1 MKYFKGILIALFA
14 STVTARCGQGYG
26 SCPSGQCCSKYGYCG
41 TSNDYCG
48 SGCQIGYGN
57 CNNNSSDNVI
67 STDGRCGSGY
77 GSCPSGQCCSKYG
90 YCGNSSDHCGSGC
103 QSSFGNCSSSS
114 STSTTRSTTKPATT
128 TSTTT
133 NGSSSLPTSTDGR
146 CGKEFGT
153 VCSNGLCCS
162 KYGYCGTSNAH
173 CDSGCQ
179 TGFGSCSG
187 SSSSSTTSTTTTTK
201 TKTTTTTTTTT
212 SKTKTTTTTTTT
224 TTTSSSTSLPTSTDG
239 RCGKEFGTVCSNG
252 LCCSKYGYCGT
263 SNAHCDSGCQTG
275 FGSCSGSSSS
285 STTTTTTTT
294 KTKTTTTTTTTTS
307 KTKTTTTTTTTTTT
321 SSSTS
326 LPTSTDGRCGKEF
339 GTVCPN
345 QQCCSKYG
353 YCGSTDEYC
362 SADNGCQSGFGR
374 CGEYVSDLKFKYY
387 HECKNSKHWAL
398 SFDDGPYNYDMDL
411 LDLLQKKGVKAT
423 FFINGNNVMDIRT
436 DEGKKIIQRMYNDG
450 HVIGSHTWSHAN
462 LEDLS
467 KDGVKSEMTKLEDV
481 LQEYIGKKPA
491 FLRPPYGAGDG
502 NYDLATTLSE
512 LGYTAAC
519 IWNVDTLDWS
529 TKGDVD
535 YALGEFKDYLGKPIM
550 SLNHSFYE
558 GISKSKLLTLAEKE
572 IDYMLSNGYTPVTMD
587 VCLGLDAYQN

>member
-133 NGSSSLPTSTDGR
+133 NGSS
-146 CGKEFGT
+146 
-153 VCSNGLCCS
+153 
-162 KYGYCGTSNAH
+162 
-173 CDSGCQ
+173 
-179 TGFGSCSG
+179 
-187 SSSSSTTSTTTTTK
+187 
-201 TKTTTTTTTTT
+201 
-212 SKTKTTTTTTTT
+212 
-224 TTTSSSTSLPTSTDG
+224 
-239 RCGKEFGTVCSNG
+239 
-252 LCCSKYGYCGT
+252 
-263 SNAHCDSGCQTG
+263 
-275 FGSCSGSSSS
+275 
-285 STTTTTTTT
+285 
-294 KTKTTTTTTTTTS
+294 
-307 KTKTTTTTTTTTTT
+307 
-321 SSSTS
+321 S